1 MQNNELLCS
10 SIKLFLLY
18 GKVQFYGPC
27 ANDSK
32 PSQLSDFGPIA
43 LTLLVMKYFERL
55 VKKHIIPKTQHL
67 LDRLQFAVQESRGVE
82 DAIATSSPQS
92 P

>member
-1 MQNNELLCS
+1 MAHVPTTPN
-10 SIKLFLLY
+10 
-18 GKVQFYGPC
+18 
-27 ANDSK
+27 

-43 LTLLVMKYFERL
+43 LTLLVMKSFERL
-55 VKKHIIPKTQHL
+55 VEKHIIPKTQLL